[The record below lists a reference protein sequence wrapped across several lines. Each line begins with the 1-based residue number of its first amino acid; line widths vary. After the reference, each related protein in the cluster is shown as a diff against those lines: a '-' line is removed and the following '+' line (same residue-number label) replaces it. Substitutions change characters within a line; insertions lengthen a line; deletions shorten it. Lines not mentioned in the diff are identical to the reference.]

1 MKKPI
6 KLVYSLELLIVGT
19 VAALILLTEL
29 ALLL

>member
-6 KLVYSLELLIVGT
+6 KLVYSLEVLIVGT
-19 VAALILLTEL
+19 VVALILLTEL